1 MPKKPCPRRAFPR
14 PTAFCI
20 QLEIITWQHAYSMRM
35 TKWSFWGHAK
45 NDHTSRCHSDR
56 PIHGPGCHMHF
67 KDLTQLNLYQWG
79 FILSFTGKLKI
90 CTCIAE
96 RYKNIPNWYGH
107 RPILHGSCA
116 DKFNAVLANARYNT
130 MAYTGRIDK
139 ISIYRETLDGRKYRQ
154 LNVRTYITDKFKTSL
169 PIVQYNRSTNNFQ
182 IVLSTEY
189 NGCMSTLYTAQVDTM
204 YSHRPMWVAFSSR
217 FGVIW
222 T

>member
-139 ISIYRETLDGRKYRQ
+139 ISIYRETLDWRKYRQ
-154 LNVRTYITDKFKTSL
+154 LNVRTYIY
-169 PIVQYNRSTNNFQ
+169 I
-182 IVLSTEY
+182 
-189 NGCMSTLYTAQVDTM
+189 
-204 YSHRPMWVAFSSR
+204 
-217 FGVIW
+217 
-222 T
+222 

>member
-1 MPKKPCPRRAFPR
+1 MPKKPCPRRPFPR

-56 PIHGPGCHMHF
+56 PIHSPGCHMHF
-67 KDLTQLNLYQWG
+67 KDLTQLTLYQWG

-107 RPILHGSCA
+107 RPILHGSGA
-116 DKFNAVLANARYNT
+116 DKFNAALPMLDITRWHVQDVSIKTRDIVKLY
-130 MAYTGRIDK
+130 IDE
-139 ISIYRETLDGRKYRQ
+139 SIASWMWGH
-154 LNVRTYITDKFKTSL
+154 IL
-169 PIVQYNRSTNNFQ
+169 PINSKPVFLSSNITEVPIISRSFCLQNIMDVCLHYIPPRLTR
-182 IVLSTEY
+182 
-189 NGCMSTLYTAQVDTM
+189 CTLLIA
-204 YSHRPMWVAFSSR
+204 RCE
-217 FGVIW
+217 
-222 T
+222 